1 MNTNHVYKKACLL
14 SWALFF
20 AVVIGLISLV
30 LAYFSDSLTFHA
42 LPLDVDGDGVPD
54 GDDPMPGNPFFP
66 LWSIL
71 FTAIFVMVVEAGS
84 DHGIVANHKSIDGDF
99 YLNEGGIHVDHE

>member
-1 MNTNHVYKKACLL
+1 MNTNHVTTKAYLL

-20 AVVIGLISLV
+20 TLALTFVSLV
-30 LAYFSDSLTFHA
+30 LAYYSDSLSLAA
-42 LPLDVDGDGVPD
+42 LPLDIDGDGVPD